1 MKLFKMIRSV
11 RTIREET
18 LNTCF
23 LQCPSLKFLWWMNL
37 LGQVLTPVLD
47 YCHTSVDTEIYRDWW
62 VKERK
67 RDDRDRDI
75 GRGIDMDIIYR

>member
-1 MKLFKMIRSV
+1 MVNEFV
-11 RTIREET
+11 RTGSDS
-18 LNTCF
+18 C
-23 LQCPSLKFLWWMNL
+23 S
-37 LGQVLTPVLD
+37 D

>member
-1 MKLFKMIRSV
+1 
-11 RTIREET
+11 
-18 LNTCF
+18 
-23 LQCPSLKFLWWMNL
+23 MNL